1 MLIKNKR
8 REIKIEDLEALVQG
22 FDEDIAENLRDFI
35 YKHKHEIAE
44 KEQEE
49 KNAFGHFRKLNI
61 PKEALDSEVHES
73 PHCHQLKFGK
83 DGYSEENTWYMDW
96 HSEINVDWE
105 ATTLLD
111 VLKSIEKESGCKI
124 VKFGYNNEYNY
135 ANKNNKI
142 SFGKIY
148 GECNLDECCD
158 DFNLQLSNGNY
169 YHLFFCEAK

>member
-1 MLIKNKR
+1 MLSKNKG

-22 FDEDIAENLRDFI
+22 FDEDIAENLRNFI
-35 YKHKHEIAE
+35 YNYKYEMAE

-49 KNAFGHFRKLNI
+49 KNTFGHFRKLNI
-61 PKEALDSEVHES
+61 PKEVLDSEVYES
-73 PHCHQLKFGK
+73 PHCYQLKFGK
-83 DGYSEENTWYMDW
+83 HYTEKDQWYMDW
-96 HSEINVDWE
+96 QSEIDVDWG
-105 ATTLLD
+105 AKTLLD

-124 VKFGYNNEYNY
+124 VKFGYNEEYDR
-135 ANKNNKI
+135 AKKI

-148 GECNLDECCD
+148 GTCTLDECCD